1 MWHTALARPATFQ
14 RPTLPAE
21 AAEAPPVH
29 RNHPDS
35 FRGIQLRGMEQ
46 DLTWDNAAA
55 QYEEVFVAA
64 KYQW

>member
-1 MWHTALARPATFQ
+1 MHACRHHQ
-14 RPTLPAE
+14 
-21 AAEAPPVH
+21 
-29 RNHPDS
+29 DS

-46 DLTWDNAAA
+46 DLTWDNAAQ

>member
-1 MWHTALARPATFQ
+1 
-14 RPTLPAE
+14 
-21 AAEAPPVH
+21 VH